1 MGTNGSKIL
10 KFIQQLCCITGL
22 FILSSCH
29 TQRLFTGDAQN
40 NASVSEVFAKQAQL
54 IQPDDKITLS
64 IWDHEELSIGSLF
77 GVYNS
82 NEVYG
87 KWVLV
92 NSEGKVMLPKIGAV
106 TLGGL
111 TIQQATDTLTTLYSR
126 LIVNPVIVL
135 KVLNREVTVLGEVK
149 SPGTLQLEKEY
160 TSLVEVLGKV
170 GGPEYYADARILKII
185 RGRDEQKKEYTLDL
199 TRLST
204 IERENIWLQSGD
216 IVYLPPF
223 KRKSLQKE
231 AGTLLPVAAILSSL
245 AVFLTLVK

>member
-1 MGTNGSKIL
+1 MGTNGSKIG
-10 KFIQQLCCITGL
+10 KKIQQVCLLTVLI
-22 FILSSCH
+22 ILSGCH
-29 TQRLFTGDAQN
+29 TQRLFVGDAGS
-40 NASVSEVFAKQAQL
+40 NAALSDVFSKQAQL

-64 IWDHEELSIGSLF
+64 IWDHEELSIGSVF
-77 GVYNS
+77 GIYNS

-87 KWVLV
+87 KWVMV
-92 NSEGKVMLPKIGAV
+92 NSAGQVMLPKIGAV
-106 TLGGL
+106 KLGGL
-111 TIQQATDTLTTLYSR
+111 TISEATDTLTTIYSR

-160 TSLVEVLGKV
+160 TNLVEILGRA

-185 RGRDEQKKEYTLDL
+185 RGKDETKKEYSLDL

-204 IERENIWLQSGD
+204 IEKENIWLQSGD

-223 KRKSLQKE
+223 KRKSLQRE
-231 AGTLLPVAAILSSL
+231 SGTLVPLAAILSSV
-245 AVFLTLVK
+245 AIFLTLVK